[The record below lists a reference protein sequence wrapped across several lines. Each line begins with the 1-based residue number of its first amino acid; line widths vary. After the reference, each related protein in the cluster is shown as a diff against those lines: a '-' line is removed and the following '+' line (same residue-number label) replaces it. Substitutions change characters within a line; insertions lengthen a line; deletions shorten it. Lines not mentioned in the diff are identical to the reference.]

1 MPIIESLLDTDEYKL
16 KMGQLVFH
24 RHPDTPV
31 KYAFKNRTTKVRLA
45 GFIDEGELR
54 EELDH
59 IRTLR
64 FRDDEIEYLFGV
76 RMAGK
81 RIFQDDYLN
90 FLRGFQMPGYHL
102 EKTSDTFTLEF
113 SGKWSE
119 AIYWETPALAI
130 VNELYN
136 RAVIRKMGYNIVGL
150 WKEGNRRL
158 QEKISKLKQYPEII
172 FSDFGTRRRF
182 MRGWQEY
189 VIGELIKRVPK
200 QLIGTSNVLLAMK
213 YKIPA
218 IGTFAH
224 EMDMIYSGIYHADDT
239 DIRASHNKVLQ
250 DWWGEYGYES
260 SIALTDTYGTDF
272 FFRDFEPK
280 QARLWKGLRQDS
292 GDPFE
297 FGEKAIKFYEG
308 FALDPAAKLIIFSD
322 GLDVETI
329 VKLHKHFSG
338 RIQTGFGWGTN
349 LTNDLGINALS
360 LIIKAVESCGYGTV
374 KLSDNLAKAMGK
386 PEDIERFKRIFG
398 HTANAYKECVY

>member
-1 MPIIESLLDTDEYKL
+1 MPIIESLVDTDEYKL
-16 KMGQLVFH
+16 TMGQIALH

-31 KYAFKNRTTKVRLA
+31 KNAFKNRTKKVNLA
-45 GFIDEGELR
+45 DFIDEGELR

-64 FRDDEIEYLFGV
+64 FKDDEIEYLSSIKI
-76 RMAGK
+76 AGK
-81 RIFQDDYLN
+81 RIFQDDYLE
-90 FLRGFQMPGYHL
+90 FLRGLQLPEYCL
-102 EKTSDTFTLEF
+102 EKIDGTFNLEF
-113 SGKWSE
+113 PGKWSE
-119 AIYWETPALAI
+119 AIYWETPALAV

-136 RAVIRKMGYNIVGL
+136 RGVIKKMSYNIVGL

-158 QEKISKLKQYPEII
+158 QEKISRLKQYLEIR

-189 VIGELIKRVPK
+189 VIGELIRRVPK
-200 QLIGTSNVLLAMK
+200 QFIGTSNVFLAMK
-213 YKIPA
+213 YNIPP

-224 EMDMIYSGIYHADDT
+224 EMDMIYSGIYHNNDA
-239 DIRASHNKVLQ
+239 DIRVSHNKVIQ
-250 DWWGEYGYES
+250 DWWDEYGYEL

-272 FFRDFEPK
+272 FFRDFEPR
-280 QARLWKGLRQDS
+280 QACLWKGLRHDS

-297 FGEKAIKFYEG
+297 FGGKAIRFYESS
-308 FALDPAAKLIIFSD
+308 ALDPAAKLIVFSD
-322 GLDVETI
+322 GLDVEI
-329 VKLHKHFSG
+329 IIKLHKHFSG

-349 LTNDLGINALS
+349 LTNDLGIGALS
-360 LIIKAVESCGYGTV
+360 LIIKAVESCGHGTV

-398 HTANAYKECVY
+398 YTGNAYKECRY